1 MPEELLQGQK
11 NQLPNLSVSKI
22 MLTENSKKKKKVF
35 QMMLLRTIH
44 LHGEI
49 GFVPSTEFYWKV

>member
-22 MLTENSKKKKKVF
+22 MLTENSKKKKSISDDATSYNTF
-35 QMMLLRTIH
+35 T
-44 LHGEI
+44 
-49 GFVPSTEFYWKV
+49 W